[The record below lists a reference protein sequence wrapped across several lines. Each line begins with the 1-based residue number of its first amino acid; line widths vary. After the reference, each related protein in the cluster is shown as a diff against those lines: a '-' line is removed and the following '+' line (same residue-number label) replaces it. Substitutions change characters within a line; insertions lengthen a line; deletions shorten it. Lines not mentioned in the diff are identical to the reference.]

1 MTNEELQ
8 ALTDRELHAL
18 YLAICAEKRH
28 RARLMR
34 KSAIDNLSR
43 SGVDAAELFAQG
55 QQILKE
61 SK

>member
-1 MTNEELQ
+1 
-8 ALTDRELHAL
+8 
-18 YLAICAEKRH
+18 
-28 RARLMR
+28 MR
-34 KSAIDNLSR
+34 KWAIDNLSR